1 MFQGTLVYRVLTWLL
16 CKTSSF
22 IQKKNQSKIEDQI
35 DMVSTQINT
44 DSKNSSI
51 LHCDSKKDL

>member
-1 MFQGTLVYRVLTWLL
+1 MFQGTPVYRVLTWLL
-16 CKTSSF
+16 CKTYSF
-22 IQKKNQSKIEDQI
+22 IQKKTQSEIEDQI